1 MVFCDGCYAWYHST
15 CVNVKN
21 QRKTWFCP
29 EYKGSNDIRFLQR
42 LIVELGNWPVLRG
55 DRWNEKN
62 FYWLTLIK
70 PPFFEFSNHES
81 INQSDPQIKAYYDY
95 MVNISVLLGAD
106 EPIAESE
113 LSDSLEFELE
123 LTSISNNLLIDS
135 LLNNTALIEEMSVAD
150 MIERWPSVNW
160 IKFFK
165 MATQPFYEIN
175 NATIIRTAGSFIYL
189 DNLIQI
195 LNYTPKR
202 IQANFGLWNIIER
215 LVPFLIDTLSS
226 VDWIDEETKKN
237 AIAKAEA
244 IKSLIAYPDELLDDE
259 MLEEYFADLDL
270 DNDCFLK
277 NSVQLKRFNWIK
289 EMENISKSFN
299 IYYRANWNV
308 TSFDLIKSRAH
319 YIPTLNSFAMT
330 TGLLQGL
337 IFGIHRPNYM
347 NYGATGTIIGHEV
360 SHAFDPFRFQ
370 YDHIGRV
377 NNLWT
382 DKSYNA
388 YQDRAR
394 CFIYQYNNYTLDASE
409 QKLNGTRTLAE
420 NIADNV
426 GIRIAYLAY
435 QDWVVRNGPEPSLLE
450 LSSYTSNQLF

>member
-1 MVFCDGCYAWYHST
+1 
-15 CVNVKN
+15 
-21 QRKTWFCP
+21 
-29 EYKGSNDIRFLQR
+29 
-42 LIVELGNWPVLRG
+42 
-55 DRWNEKN
+55 
-62 FYWLTLIK
+62 
-70 PPFFEFSNHES
+70 
-81 INQSDPQIKAYYDY
+81 

-202 IQANFGLWNIIER
+202 IQANFGLWNIIELYQSYEQDDEYDNELNCIE
-215 LVPFLIDTLSS
+215 LVKELLPVSVHALYVKKLNDTRIKEAVTDIFIEIKQKLIDTLSS